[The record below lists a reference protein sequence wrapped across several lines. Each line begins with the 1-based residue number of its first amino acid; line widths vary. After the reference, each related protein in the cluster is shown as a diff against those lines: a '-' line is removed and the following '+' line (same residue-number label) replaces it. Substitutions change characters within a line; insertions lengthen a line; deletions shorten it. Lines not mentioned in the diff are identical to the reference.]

1 MAQQKASTRMNELIH
16 SLQQAI
22 GRLEEGKLS
31 LNELEQCTEDARAIY
46 ERMVV
51 LRHKARETAVGTGK
65 KEAPTEPSVTP
76 NLAKEPVVAEEE
88 RPAPI
93 RLDTRPAEASHLQTS
108 LIDAIAETEN
118 AGDKPSPSK
127 SQKAV
132 EPAKPKAEEPAK
144 PKVEE
149 PAKPKTEEPAT
160 PKPVKAKPATVK
172 EPADRPLTVAD
183 KMEHA
188 PVADLRKAIA
198 LSQKFWFVAELFG
211 GDRKRY
217 EEAIDAING
226 MGSLEEAQSYMT
238 TEITAK
244 QAKPPGDEVAATFSD
259 LLQRRFS

>member
-1 MAQQKASTRMNELIH
+1 M
-16 SLQQAI
+16 
-22 GRLEEGKLS
+22 
-31 LNELEQCTEDARAIY
+31 
-46 ERMVV
+46 
-51 LRHKARETAVGTGK
+51 
-65 KEAPTEPSVTP
+65 
-76 NLAKEPVVAEEE
+76 
-88 RPAPI
+88 
-93 RLDTRPAEASHLQTS
+93 
-108 LIDAIAETEN
+108 
-118 AGDKPSPSK
+118 
-127 SQKAV
+127 

-144 PKVEE
+144 LRWSRRSQRRG
-149 PAKPKTEEPAT
+149 PAT

-244 QAKPPGDEVAATFSD
+244 QAKAGYEVRHLFHHCNAASADAYLHGPGAAAIGQRTFCTRATLREGAGQGYVDTLASPAMYGRGYVNHGD
-259 LLQRRFS
+259 SPRRNASWNSLTVSAWGSQHKRFEPFTFRQRFPIFLRGW